1 MVSLTT
7 VSMAESSGGGPG
19 SPTPGQ
25 LASVPKMAS
34 CVSCR
39 APLPH
44 PSVPFCTVCGY
55 SQIKCI
61 NSQCGKPVPPAALF
75 CPYCRTSQLSQ
86 EQSAKEC
93 INPQCGAPLHP
104 IAMHCATCSAPQ
116 DPVMFQQFLSAAHCI
131 SCSAKLLIPG
141 QNSCHMCGTPQ
152 STQTSMGHGGQ
163 HPLPHVS
170 QPSHPHTL
178 PCVSA
183 DAPVS
188 QPSTPYLH
196 TSQLPYP
203 HASQPALLAPQTT
216 YPHTSQHSLLPHS
229 PQATPPHTSPP
240 SDIPQSTPYSRT
252 DSTVQQHVSLAKKRS
267 PDSETLINSTQKRSK
282 MEVKLAN
289 IYVSVHML

>member
-1 MVSLTT
+1 MLACLHTCVYMVSLTT

-34 CVSCR
+34 CVYCR

-55 SQIKCI
+55 SQKKCI

-75 CPYCRTSQLSQ
+75 CPYCMTSQLSQ
-86 EQSAKEC
+86 QQSAKKC

-104 IAMHCATCSAPQ
+104 IAVHCATCSAPQ
-116 DPVMFQQFLSAAHCI
+116 DPVMFQHFLSATHCI

-141 QNSCHMCGTPQ
+141 QKICHICGSPQ
-152 STQTSMGHGGQ
+152 STQTSMVHGGQ
-163 HPLPHVS
+163 QPLPNIS
-170 QPSHPHTL
+170 QPSHPQTL

-183 DAPVS
+183 DASVS

-196 TSQLPYP
+196 TT
-203 HASQPALLAPQTT
+203 QPAPLAPQTT
-216 YPHTSQHSLLPHS
+216 YPHTSQHSLLP
-229 PQATPPHTSPP
+229 QTTPPQTSPP
-240 SDIPQSTPYSRT
+240 PSPAIPQSTPHSRT
-252 DSTVQQHVSLAKKRS
+252 GSTVQQHVSSAKKRS
-267 PDSETLINSTQKRSK
+267 PDRETFNSTQKRSK
-282 MEVKLAN
+282 MEVRLAN
-289 IYVSVHML
+289 IYASVHML